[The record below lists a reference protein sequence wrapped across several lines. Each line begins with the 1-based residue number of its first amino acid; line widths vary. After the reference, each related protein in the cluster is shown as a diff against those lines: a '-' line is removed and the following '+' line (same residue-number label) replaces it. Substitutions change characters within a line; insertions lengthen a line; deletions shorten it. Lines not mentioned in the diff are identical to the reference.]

1 MKRLFKTFDLNGNG
15 VLEYKEFKKAMTDF
29 KLDLEEQDIE
39 HIFKTF
45 DKNNDGTLDITEFMD
60 MILGDLTGNR
70 EAVVVEA
77 FEKLDNRQ
85 IGFVPYGKIRELFDG
100 KKHPDVCNGRKTE

>member
-1 MKRLFKTFDLNGNG
+1 M
-15 VLEYKEFKKAMTDF
+15 DF

-45 DKNNDGTLDITEFMD
+45 DKNNDGTLDIKEFMD
-60 MILGDLTGNR
+60 MILGELQGNR
-70 EAVVVEA
+70 EAVVVQA
-77 FEKLDNRQ
+77 FEKLDARQ
-85 IGFVPYGKIRELFDG
+85 MGFVPYAKIRELFDG